1 MSVKIDNVRNV
12 ARVDVRTPRLGTTL
26 TRLAIYLVLIG
37 GAVLV
42 LIPFLWT
49 ASTALK
55 TTPQALSSPPEW
67 IPDPVMWSNF
77 ATALTAMPFATYYKN
92 SLTIALLRIVG
103 DVLSSSIVAY
113 GFARLRFPGRNF
125 LFLVVLST
133 MMIPFHVLIIPRFI
147 LFREV
152 GWLDSL
158 LPLIVPSFFGSAFSI
173 FLLRQYFMTIPRAL
187 DDAAKIDGCG
197 HFSTFWRI
205 VLPLSKPAIGA
216 IAVFEFLNSW
226 DDFLGPLIYIS
237 SDRNFTVELGL
248 NSFRTEYFTE
258 WNLFMAA
265 SLVAMLLPLTIFF
278 IAQKYFIGGVTLV
291 GSAGSKG

>member
-55 TTPQALSSPPEW
+55 TTLQALSSPPEW

-226 DDFLGPLIYIS
+226 DYFLGPLIYIS